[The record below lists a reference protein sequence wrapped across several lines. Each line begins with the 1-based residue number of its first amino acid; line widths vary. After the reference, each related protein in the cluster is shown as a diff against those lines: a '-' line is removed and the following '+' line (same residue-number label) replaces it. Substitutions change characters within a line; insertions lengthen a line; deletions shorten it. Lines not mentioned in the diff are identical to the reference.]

1 MPSTVTTIH
10 TNAFSGAGNLK
21 DVVLASSD
29 TKIEDSNENTDKKDA
44 DENGKSNPSGTSN
57 NQTKEQSG
65 SNNNQSNYKVTVDS
79 SVDTVAEEKKLA
91 EQYKKENKTDD
102 GATAQNG
109 DTEKQGG
116 GTEIAGI
123 DEGLDADE
131 TAISS
136 NADTASEKSQSMS
149 VWGNIL
155 LVVVAAIVVAGTV
168 LFIRKKKKQ
177 K

>member
-1 MPSTVTTIH
+1 MKKRLIIINHDGTLPEILSPQTCMV
-10 TNAFSGAGNLK
+10 G
-21 DVVLASSD
+21 LAS
-29 TKIEDSNENTDKKDA
+29 TALGCKKIAFAIYRNDRAMK
-44 DENGKSNPSGTSN
+44 
-57 NQTKEQSG
+57 
-65 SNNNQSNYKVTVDS
+65 
-79 SVDTVAEEKKLA
+79 
-91 EQYKKENKTDD
+91 
-102 GATAQNG
+102 
-109 DTEKQGG
+109 KQGG

-149 VWGNIL
+149 VWGIIL

-177 K
+177 N